1 VSSAAASISRSGR
14 WFDRRWV
21 TLIIFTLLSLVCYI
35 DRFIT
40 GALLNP
46 IKGEFH
52 ITDEQLGRI
61 NLIFIFAYIL
71 IVPLAGYVGD
81 RHARKWY
88 IFFSL
93 LIWSA
98 ASIGSG
104 WAAGFGTLLIWRAAV
119 GIGEGVFSSLSPGW
133 IADIFGTNLRSFA
146 FAVIQSSSQIGAWIA
161 YAGGGAI
168 AAAYSWHQAFFV
180 AGVPGLVLAFAV
192 IFMIEPK
199 RGGADGYTHAAIE
212 KPSGREILQLFRE
225 SKYLLYLG
233 GYFFR
238 MMGVTGVFFW
248 GAVFLHRHFGVD
260 NREATSFIGSAY
272 LFAGVPGIFFAGVV
286 AGRLARRIRG
296 TYAFWLVGS
305 ETLSAI
311 CVSIVLLYVR
321 DLTTAKLLLL
331 GQMFFAGNSWG
342 MINPLLFDFV
352 PVRVRSLAVSTALA
366 FSTAGTALLG
376 NELIGLVSDHV
387 GIKNALLLAPAG
399 YLIAAS
405 LWLLLGL
412 SQAGQKPD
420 SAAIPSLA
428 VPVPGPN
435 IYSV

>member
-1 VSSAAASISRSGR
+1 MTARSGR
-14 WFDRRWV
+14 WFHDRWT
-21 TLIIFTLLSLVCYI
+21 TLGLFTLLSLVCFI

-52 ITDEQLGRI
+52 ITDEQLGRL

-71 IVPLAGYVGD
+71 IVPVAGYIGD

-93 LIWSA
+93 LIWSV

-104 WAAGFGTLLIWRAAV
+104 WAAGFGTLLIWRAVV
-119 GIGEGVFSSLSPGW
+119 GVGEGVFSSLSPSW
-133 IADIFGTNLRSFA
+133 IADLFGANLRSFA

-168 AAAYSWHQAFFV
+168 AAAYTWHHAFFV
-180 AGVPGLVLAFAV
+180 AGVPGLILALAV

-199 RGGADGYTHAAIE
+199 RGSADGYTHAAIE
-212 KPSGREILQLFRE
+212 KPSRREILELFRE
-225 SKYLLYLG
+225 RKYLLYVS

-248 GAVFLHRHFGVD
+248 GAVFLHRQFGVD
-260 NREATSFIGSAY
+260 NREATSLIGSAY
-272 LFAGVPGIFFAGVV
+272 LFAGVPGIFFAGIL
-286 AGRLARRIRG
+286 AGRLARRVRG

-305 ETLSAI
+305 EILSAV
-311 CVSIVLLYVR
+311 CVSIVLLYIH

-342 MINPLLFDFV
+342 MINPLLFDFA
-352 PVRVRSLAVSTALA
+352 PIRVRSLAVSTALA

-376 NELIGLVSDHV
+376 NELIGFASDHV
-387 GIKNALLLAPAG
+387 GIQKALLLAPAG
-399 YLIAAS
+399 YLIAAF

-412 SQAGQKPD
+412 DQVRQKRD
-420 SAAIPSLA
+420 SHEIPARNPTSLRPAIP
-428 VPVPGPN
+428 
-435 IYSV
+435 